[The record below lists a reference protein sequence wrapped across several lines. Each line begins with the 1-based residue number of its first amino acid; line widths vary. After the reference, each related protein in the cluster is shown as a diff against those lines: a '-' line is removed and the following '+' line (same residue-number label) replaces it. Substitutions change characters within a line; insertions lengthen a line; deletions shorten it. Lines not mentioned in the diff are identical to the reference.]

1 MESRA
6 DVEGGNGSPLT
17 IESAEREQANSGELS
32 KESDAMED
40 LFYVNFSF
48 HSGCL
53 QILYNHS
60 CKRSGVPFELY
71 KAFCL
76 CN

>member
-1 MESRA
+1 MEPRA

-40 LFYVNFSF
+40 LYFMLTLIFILFVF
-48 HSGCL
+48 HS
-53 QILYNHS
+53 
-60 CKRSGVPFELY
+60 V
-71 KAFCL
+71 
-76 CN
+76 